1 MAFFGRSLLAV
12 LALAV
17 TGRALADAPLYEG
30 RFADG
35 TRVGAAQ
42 FTAWHDAAG
51 QPHLGGRAILDQANP
66 LRWALTGGTG
76 PKGGAASKP
85 AAVVELVGGDRLPGV
100 VEEYRSGQ
108 ESLLERLP
116 PHLIVRPTVPID
128 LPGRPPRTHVRVI
141 ASAVRRVVWQPG
153 PLPMKPGTLRTLD
166 GGELAFR
173 SLRWTRTGVFVLADD
188 GPRRL
193 PFSELGE
200 ICPVGAEPWD
210 AYFDSLAR
218 LMPDLTTRLLRA
230 DAGGGL
236 VVTTS
241 LERFRASGADAQQVM
256 TWQHLFHPAWSLD
269 PLWLPHSSIRCRW
282 LFSPQEV
289 PLPVI
294 EVSRAT
300 RTAVF
305 GGGWGWNVNQS
316 AAGEQLG
323 ANGAAFG
330 WGFGVQARC
339 ELEFPLPAIATAFRT
354 GVALDDA
361 AGSGGCAVARVCLD
375 SPQAQPLW
383 KSGMLV
389 GTTDPVDTG
398 AIGLALPAGKK
409 STLVLVADEAHEG
422 RPAGADPY
430 DIRDV
435 VDWLDPV
442 VMLNADALRTLVRER
457 LPATIPAW
465 KGWNVTLP
473 TNTPLVVRNAF
484 DGAPDGIGGYL
495 PQVAP
500 QSGPLTLARTV
511 QVGPRQRY
519 LAIGVSRGAVSP
531 SRFEVRVDGVTASSA
546 DVPQRQP
553 GVPTRPFF
561 FPLARFAGKSVEV
574 QVVHLPADANGLVSW
589 HILEPLDAPDPGW
602 VEGELLEAR
611 SEGGA
616 TLARQDD
623 GSILVGGP
631 APEND
636 AHLVRVRSD
645 ELGITALRFDALSDA
660 TLPPVG
666 PGRSETGGFVL
677 TGIEAEA
684 ASVADPETR
693 RKLVFTAATASVEQ
707 PGRPAAAIID
717 SDPKSG
723 WGANRDA
730 AAAPIAVLLR
740 LAEPVGYP
748 GGTEITIRPQYA
760 FGERH
765 VPGRFRLSLTTA
777 AEPALLPPG
786 TLLVDTPPPSPPQ

>member
-1 MAFFGRSLLAV
+1 LTS
-12 LALAV
+12 
-17 TGRALADAPLYEG
+17 
-30 RFADG
+30 
-35 TRVGAAQ
+35 
-42 FTAWHDAAG
+42 AAG
-51 QPHLGGRAILDQANP
+51 
-66 LRWALTGGTG
+66 
-76 PKGGAASKP
+76 P
-85 AAVVELVGGDRLPGV
+85 AAAAAGGPAAFIELVGGDRLPGV

-108 ESLLERLP
+108 ESLFERLP
-116 PHLIVRPTVPID
+116 PHLLVRPTVSVD
-128 LPGRPPRTHVRVI
+128 LPGRPPRPHVRVI

-153 PLPMKPGTLRTLD
+153 PLPAKPGTLRARD
-166 GGELAFR
+166 GGEIAFR
-173 SLRWTRTGVFVLADD
+173 SLRWMRTGVFVLADD
-188 GPRRL
+188 GPRRI
-193 PFSELGE
+193 PFPDLAELS
-200 ICPVGAEPWD
+200 PAATEPWD
-210 AYFDSLAR
+210 DYFDAVAR
-218 LMPDLTTRLLRA
+218 LTPELTTRLLRV

-236 VVTTS
+236 AVTTS
-241 LERFRASGADAQQVM
+241 LERFRAIGADAQQVM
-256 TWQHLFHPAWSLD
+256 TWNHLFHPAWSLD
-269 PLWLPHSSIRCRW
+269 PLWMPHASIRCRW
-282 LFSPQEV
+282 LFAPQEV

-305 GGGWGWNVNQS
+305 GAGWGWNVNRS
-316 AAGEQLG
+316 AVGDPLG

-339 ELEFPLPAIATAFRT
+339 ELVFPLPAIATAFRT

-361 AGSGGCAVARVCLD
+361 AGTGGCALARVCLD

-383 KSGMLV
+383 KSGLLV
-389 GTTDPVDTG
+389 GTSDPVDTG
-398 AIGLALPAGKK
+398 AIALSLPAGKK
-409 STLVLVADEAHEG
+409 SALVLVADEAHEG

-430 DIRDV
+430 DIRDA

-473 TNTPLVVRNAF
+473 ANTPLVVRNAF
-484 DGAPDGIGGYL
+484 DGGPDGNGGYM

-519 LAIGVSRGAVSP
+519 LAIGVSRGAVSA
-531 SRFEVRVDGVTASSA
+531 SRFEVRMDGVTVSSA

-561 FPLARFAGKSVEV
+561 FPLSRFAGKSVEV
-574 QVVHLPADANGLVSW
+574 QVVHLPADANGFVSW
-589 HILEPLDAPDPGW
+589 QILEPLDTPDPGW
-602 VEGELLEAR
+602 FEGELLEAR
-611 SEGGA
+611 SEAGA
-616 TLARQDD
+616 TLARQED

-631 APEND
+631 SPETD
-636 AHLVRVRSD
+636 AHVVRVRSD
-645 ELGITALRFDALSDA
+645 QVGITALRIDALPDA
-660 TLPPVG
+660 TLPLGG
-666 PGRSETGGFVL
+666 PGRSETAAFVL

-684 ASVADPETR
+684 VSVANPDE
-693 RKLVFTAATASVEQ
+693 RKKIVFTAATASVEQ

-717 SDPKSG
+717 SDLKSG

-730 AAAPIAVLLR
+730 VAAPIAVLLR

-765 VPGRFRLSLTTA
+765 VPGRFRLSITTA
-777 AEPALLPPG
+777 PEPALLPPG
-786 TLLVDTPPPSPPQ
+786 TLLTDTPPPPPQ